1 MDNTYNIA
9 QAAQYLG
16 FKVKTLQKWDREGR
30 LIPAYRTLTNRRVYT
45 KSQLDN
51 FIGRQTED
59 TRIRIIAYCRVS
71 STSQKPDL
79 LNQIAILR
87 EYCKNA
93 GLMNVEFISEVGGG
107 LNFERKKFL
116 EIMDAVERNE
126 VKMLII
132 AHKDRLVRFGFEY
145 FERLLAKHHCE
156 LVILNNTKMSP
167 EQEMVQDLMTIIH
180 CFSSRLYGL
189 RNYRKS
195 LKEALEHDTSGIQSR
210 TEADQ

>member
-1 MDNTYNIA
+1 MNRYTRGHWKAIKNCEGSYSIFTER
-9 QAAQYLG
+9 G
-16 FKVKTLQKWDREGR
+16 RER
-30 LIPAYRTLTNRRVYT
+30 RRVHAE
-45 KSQLDN
+45 
-51 FIGRQTED
+51 ED
-59 TRIRIIAYCRVS
+59 SRTRIIAYCRVS

-79 LNQIAILR
+79 LNQTAILR
-87 EYCKNA
+87 EYCTNA
-93 GLMNVEFISEVGGG
+93 GLVNVEFISEIGGG

-116 EIMDAVERNE
+116 EIIDAVERNE

-132 AHKDRLVRFGFEY
+132 AHKDRLVRFVFEY
-145 FERLLAKHHCE
+145 FERLLVKHHCE

-195 LKEALEHDTSGIQSR
+195 LKEALEHDTSSIQGR
-210 TEADQ
+210 TEAD

>member
-9 QAAQYLG
+9 QAAKYLG

-30 LIPAYRTLTNRRVYT
+30 LVPAYRTPTNRRVYT
-45 KSQLDN
+45 QSQLDE
-51 FIGRQTED
+51 FIGRQSEAQRT
-59 TRIRIIAYCRVS
+59 RIIAYCRVS
-71 STSQKPDL
+71 SNSQKPDL
-79 LNQIAILR
+79 VNQQAIVR
-87 EYCKNA
+87 EYCIRA
-93 GLMNVEFISEVGGG
+93 GLNNVEYISEIGGG

-116 EIMDAVERNE
+116 EIIDAVEHNE

-145 FERLLAKHHCE
+145 FRRLLSKHYCE
-156 LVILNNTKMSP
+156 LIILDNAEMSP

-195 LKEALEHDTSGIQSR
+195 LKEALKNDLPPSIQS
-210 TEADQ
+210 

>member
-1 MDNTYNIA
+1 MDNTYNTA
-9 QAAQYLG
+9 EAAKYLG

-30 LIPAYRTLTNRRVYT
+30 LVPAYRTPTNRRVYT
-45 KSQLDN
+45 QSQLDD
-51 FIGRQTED
+51 FIGRQTQS
-59 TRIRIIAYCRVS
+59 TRTRIIAYCRVS
-71 STSQKPDL
+71 STAQKPDL
-79 LNQIAILR
+79 ANQLEILKA
-87 EYCKNA
+87 YCTQS
-93 GLMNVEFISEVGGG
+93 GLIDVEFISEIGGG

-167 EQEMVQDLMTIIH
+167 EQEMVEDLMTIIH
-180 CFSSRLYGL
+180 CFSSWLYGL

-195 LKEALEHDTSGIQSR
+195 LKEALGHDQTPSGV
-210 TEADQ
+210 